1 MSQKGSI
8 VVETHLYKD
17 NDIFIKKILNTI
29 LYKNIDHS
37 VTVIPQI
44 LWMDNLD
51 LTFVSYSGII

>member
-17 NDIFIKKILNTI
+17 NDIFIRKILNTI

-51 LTFVSYSGII
+51 LTFVYSGII

>member
-17 NDIFIKKILNTI
+17 NEIFIRKILNTI

-51 LTFVSYSGII
+51 LTFVYSGII

>member
-17 NDIFIKKILNTI
+17 NDIFIRKILNTI